1 MGKRSKVTVIFVLIL
16 VFWISGAYSA
26 PITSEK
32 CKKIENLETLNDVI
46 FVPGSLLQNGKDSF
60 LILFNHNEIRL
71 YEEGLE
77 EYTAKSFD
85 EKIVSIQLLEENA
98 PNIFLVATS
107 HKIYFLDES
116 LFKKDPLT
124 FTSEIKKVMAIWN
137 DSKVNYD
144 LLIQYDKSVNC
155 YSIDGEEEW
164 EYLLNE
170 EIMLLSTT
178 ENDEKIFGNTKN
190 KIFIID
196 RNGYERTKKEFSEV
210 FSVHPLSDRII
221 VYCRDAGKYVLKTIL
236 FNDPHNINTLKTFDH
251 PLYVVAT
258 GNQAP
263 KSDIEL
269 IYFQEANGTFHV
281 IHKGG
286 PSHIEP
292 FQLGPIKRIIIED
305 LDGELLYYT
314 TSDGLRTYKQNVNEF
329 VLVSENKIFICAV
342 REELNIVEWEIKSLN
357 SFFIPGGQL
366 KGDSRFN
373 SPKKVVYHVNSK
385 ICVGDIFSDYLWF
398 WKRMGDVKS
407 EIISEENYNIA
418 NTFLEEAKDA
428 EDAIE
433 FYKAQDIVQS
443 WESFLN
449 EKISESEQR
458 AENYISQA
466 EQEHENRNYVE
477 ACDMYYH
484 AIEEYKKFKDNNEIK
499 ELCKQFLLCANEL
512 YESGAIENYEI
523 KIKLFSILFK
533 LFETHKYFGG
543 DAIDEIENIND
554 QFKEDFTAFENNHF
568 STLKSTLEEIEKD
581 AVEDEK
587 KGDLKSARDKYSAL
601 IDPYEKYLENEQK
614 ANELRSKVSKLNSE
628 IQEKERNEK
637 ILIALGVVIFIVA
650 LYYFWKYKKREQL
663 ETETKEKEIEEELT
677 EEEIKTK
684 MEGYKKEYKSYKEY
698 FEIFVGFLAV
708 ISFLF
713 LIIFNPIL
721 ILIGIF

>member
-554 QFKEDFTAFENNHF
+554 QFKEDFTAFENNHL
-568 STLKSTLEEIEKD
+568 TT
-581 AVEDEK
+581 
-587 KGDLKSARDKYSAL
+587 
-601 IDPYEKYLENEQK
+601 P
-614 ANELRSKVSKLNSE
+614 ELHVK
-628 IQEKERNEK
+628 
-637 ILIALGVVIFIVA
+637 
-650 LYYFWKYKKREQL
+650 
-663 ETETKEKEIEEELT
+663 
-677 EEEIKTK
+677 
-684 MEGYKKEYKSYKEY
+684 
-698 FEIFVGFLAV
+698 
-708 ISFLF
+708 
-713 LIIFNPIL
+713 
-721 ILIGIF
+721 